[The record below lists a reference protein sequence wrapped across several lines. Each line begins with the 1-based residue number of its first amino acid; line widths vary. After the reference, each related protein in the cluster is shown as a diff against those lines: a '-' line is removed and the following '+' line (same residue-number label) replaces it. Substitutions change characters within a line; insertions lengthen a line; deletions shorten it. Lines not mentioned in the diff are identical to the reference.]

1 MPRAGSWRKPTE
13 GRRLLFQSP
22 WAQSAFV
29 VNLGGLFFVSPLIYF
44 PDAFS
49 PHSYRLLGKFGC
61 YCVLLL
67 YFGMT
72 YGITLLL
79 LWAIAPQ
86 ETRIDLEKG
95 VCLHSRGWRWRR
107 KTWTI
112 PLGDAASV
120 CIHSRNGLY
129 LKLKPAK
136 YPRLRVTLAGSLGGD
151 RNSRERSQA
160 RRLAE
165 ELAALLGLPI
175 EEDPRR

>member
-1 MPRAGSWRKPTE
+1 MPGAGSWQKPAE
-13 GRRLLFQSP
+13 GRLLLFQSP

-29 VNLGGLFFVSPLIYF
+29 VNLGGLFFASPLIYS

-49 PHSYRLLGKFGC
+49 PHSYGLLGKTGY

-67 YFGMT
+67 RFGMT

-86 ETRIDLEKG
+86 ETLIDLEDR
-95 VCLHSRGWRWRR
+95 VCLHSRGWRWQR

-112 PLGDAASV
+112 PLGDVVSV

-129 LKLKPAK
+129 LKLEPAK
-136 YPRLRVTLAGSLGGD
+136 YPRVRVMLAGSLGGD
-151 RNSRERSQA
+151 RNSRERAKA

-165 ELAALLGLPI
+165 ELAALLGLPVQ
-175 EEDPRR
+175 EDPPR